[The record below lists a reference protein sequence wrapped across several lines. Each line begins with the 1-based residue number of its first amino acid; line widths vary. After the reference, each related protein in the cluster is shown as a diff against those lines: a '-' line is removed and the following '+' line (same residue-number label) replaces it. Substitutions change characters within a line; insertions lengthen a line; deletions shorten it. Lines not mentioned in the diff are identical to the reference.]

1 MSSETHTS
9 ASTPRPD
16 ALSEGDRHPDRL
28 TPGAR
33 RALIASTVGTII
45 EWFDY
50 ALYGMAAALII
61 TPLFFPDSL
70 SGAGDMAAFATF
82 AVGFIARPIGGV
94 IISHIGDR
102 YGRRPALVLT
112 IALMGL
118 ATVGI
123 GLLPTAET
131 LGIWAPALLV
141 VLRILQGFGAGAE
154 LAGAMTV
161 VAEFAPPKRRGFY
174 TSIVLAAPPAGGL
187 LATLAFLSVS
197 SLPTETLLGWAW
209 RVPFLASGVLFFI
222 ALWIR
227 EKMGETPEFQAVLD
241 KQEERRHESVP
252 LGALLRSSWRQVLTG
267 FFAITGHNVN
277 YYLLA
282 TFSVSFLIRNA
293 GMDRTEA
300 IILVSIGSF
309 LGMVMTPAGGM
320 LTDRY
325 GARKVMIVG
334 MGVGALY
341 AYPLFMALASGN
353 VAAIVAMFAVGFGF
367 ILMTTSAPQG
377 ALLTGLFPAEYRYS
391 GVAVAREL
399 NGVAAAGTAPIIAAA
414 LVAANDGGITYA
426 AGYMV
431 FAFLVS
437 FIALIVARNADRVA

>member
-1 MSSETHTS
+1 MSPETELTG
-9 ASTPRPD
+9 PPG
-16 ALSEGDRHPDRL
+16 ALEPHPDRL

-33 RALIASTVGTII
+33 RALIASTAGTVI

-50 ALYGMAAALII
+50 ALYGAAAGLII
-61 TPLFFPDSL
+61 TPLFFPDTL
-70 SGAGDMAAFATF
+70 AGAGDMAAFAAF

-112 IALMGL
+112 IALMGF

-123 GLLPTAET
+123 GLLPTAAT
-131 LGIWAPALLV
+131 LGMWAPAMLV
-141 VLRILQGFGAGAE
+141 LLRILQGFGAGAE

-161 VAEFAPPKRRGFY
+161 VAEFAPPRRRGFY

-187 LATLAFLSVS
+187 LATLAFLTVS

-209 RVPFLASGVLFFI
+209 RVPFLLSAVLFFL

-227 EKMGETPEFQAVLD
+227 QKMGETPEYVAAMARQDAD
-241 KQEERRHESVP
+241 KKQSVP
-252 LGALLRSSWRQVLTG
+252 IGQLLRSSWRQVLVG

-282 TFSVSFLIRNA
+282 TFSLSFLIRNA
-293 GMDRTEA
+293 GMDRSEA
-300 IILVSIGSF
+300 LILVSIGSF
-309 LGMVMTPAGGM
+309 VGMLLTPLGGI

-325 GARKVMIVG
+325 GARRVMIIG
-334 MGVGALY
+334 MGAGALY
-341 AYPLFMALASGN
+341 AYPLFLALASGN
-353 VAAIVAMFAVGFGF
+353 VTAIIAMFAVGFGV

-377 ALLTGLFPAEYRYS
+377 KLLTNLFPPEYRFS
-391 GVAVAREL
+391 GVAVSREL
-399 NGVAAAGTAPIIAAA
+399 NGALVAGTAPMVAAA
-414 LVAANDGGITYA
+414 LVAAAGGGVTYA
-426 AGYMV
+426 AGYMAL
-431 FAFLVS
+431 AFLVS
-437 FIALIVARNADRVA
+437 FIALLVARNADQEAGA

>member
-1 MSSETHTS
+1 MSPETDLTNPPGP
-9 ASTPRPD
+9 AAD
-16 ALSEGDRHPDRL
+16 AGRHPERL

-33 RALIASTVGTII
+33 RALIASTAGTVI

-50 ALYGMAAALII
+50 ALYGAAAGLII
-61 TPLFFPDSL
+61 TPLFFPDTL

-94 IISHIGDR
+94 VISHIGDR

-123 GLLPTAET
+123 GLLPSAAT
-131 LGIWAPALLV
+131 LGIWAPVMLV
-141 VLRILQGFGAGAE
+141 LLRILQGFGAGAE

-187 LATLAFLSVS
+187 LATLAFLTVS
-197 SLPTETLLGWAW
+197 SLPTDTLLGWAW
-209 RVPFLASGVLFFI
+209 RVPFLMSAVLFFL

-227 EKMGETPEFQAVLD
+227 NRMGETPEFQAVLD
-241 KQEERRHESVP
+241 KQEERRHQSVP
-252 LGALLRSSWRQVLTG
+252 VGELLRRSWRQVLVG

-282 TFSVSFLIRNA
+282 TFSLSFLIRNA

-300 IILVSIGSF
+300 LILVSIGSF
-309 LGMVMTPAGGM
+309 VGMLLTPLGGL
-320 LTDRY
+320 LTDRH

-341 AYPLFMALASGN
+341 AYPLFMALSSGN
-353 VAAIVAMFAVGFGF
+353 VAAIVAMFAVGFGL

-377 ALLTGLFPAEYRYS
+377 ALLTGLFPPEYRFS
-391 GVAVAREL
+391 GVAVSREL
-399 NGVAAAGTAPIIAAA
+399 NGALVAGTAPMVAAGLVAAAG
-414 LVAANDGGITYA
+414 GGIVYA
-426 AGYMV
+426 AGYMAL
-431 FAFLVS
+431 AFLVS
-437 FIALIVARNADRVA
+437 FVALIIARNADEVR

>member
-1 MSSETHTS
+1 MSPEARLSDPPGP
-9 ASTPRPD
+9 ATPG
-16 ALSEGDRHPDRL
+16 ERHPDRL

-33 RALIASTVGTII
+33 RALIASTAGTVI

-50 ALYGMAAALII
+50 ALYGAAAGLII
-61 TPLFFPDSL
+61 TPLFFPDTL

-94 IISHIGDR
+94 VISHIGDR

-123 GLLPTAET
+123 GLLPTAAT
-131 LGIWAPALLV
+131 LGMWAPVMLV
-141 VLRILQGFGAGAE
+141 LLRILQGFGAGAE

-161 VAEFAPPKRRGFY
+161 VAEFAPPRRRGFY
-174 TSIVLAAPPAGGL
+174 TSIVLAAPPAGAL
-187 LATLAFLSVS
+187 LATLAFLTVS

-209 RVPFLASGVLFFI
+209 RVPFLASAVLFFL

-227 EKMGETPEFQAVLD
+227 QKMGETPEYEAAMARQDAS
-241 KQEERRHESVP
+241 RRQSVP
-252 LGALLRSSWRQVLTG
+252 LGQLLRASWRQVLVG

-282 TFSVSFLIRNA
+282 TFSLSFLIRNA
-293 GMDRTEA
+293 GMERSEA
-300 IILVSIGSF
+300 LILVSIGSF
-309 LGMVMTPAGGM
+309 VGMLLTPLGGI

-334 MGVGALY
+334 MSLGALY
-341 AYPLFMALASGN
+341 AYPLFLALASGD
-353 VAAIVAMFAVGFGF
+353 VAAIIAMFAVGFGL

-377 ALLTGLFPAEYRYS
+377 ALLTGLFPPEYRFS
-391 GVAVAREL
+391 GVAVSREL
-399 NGVAAAGTAPIIAAA
+399 NGALAAGTAPMIAAA
-414 LVAANDGGITYA
+414 LVAAAGGGVTYA
-426 AGYMV
+426 AGYMAL
-431 FAFLVS
+431 AFIVSLV
-437 FIALIVARNADRVA
+437 ALIVARNADREAGA